1 MSKVCQARR
10 LALTRKLNIPVLCIA
25 WMKQNKGIVHLILYY
40 ENIFAHNVVHTKIIF
55 PHTLCPFHSGP
66 FWEGV

>member
-1 MSKVCQARR
+1 
-10 LALTRKLNIPVLCIA
+10 
-25 WMKQNKGIVHLILYY
+25 MKQNKGIVHLILYY